1 MSPTLLASM
10 AAFALAASLSP
21 GPVNL
26 VALSAGM
33 QHGFRHSLRHVTGA
47 TCGFTLL
54 LILIWVVLQPLLAWP
69 TVMTTIRW
77 LGIGFLLYLAVGMAL
92 DDGHLTSRPL
102 AVATFR
108 RGALMQWLN
117 PKAWMAS
124 AAGIGAFT
132 SDADVLG
139 VALFAL
145 LFFPICYAS
154 LAAWGALGAWLR
166 RRLPEPRK
174 IRWVNRSLALML
186 AASAIGLAVN

>member
-1 MSPTLLASM
+1 MSPTLLVSM

-33 QHGFRHSLRHVTGA
+33 QRGFRHSLRHVTGA

-54 LILIWVVLQPLLAWP
+54 LISIGAVLQPLLAWP
-69 TVMTTIRW
+69 AVMTTIRW
-77 LGIGFLLYLAVGMAL
+77 LGIGFLLYLAWSMAL
-92 DDGHLTSRPL
+92 DDGYLTSRPL

-132 SDADVLG
+132 SDGAVPG

-145 LFFPICYAS
+145 LFFPICYVS
-154 LAAWGALGAWLR
+154 LAAWGALGAWLG

-174 IRWVNRSLALML
+174 VRWVNRSLALML
-186 AASAIGLAVN
+186 AASAMRLAVN